1 MARDVAVRPV
11 DRNADASG
19 IWRAFL
25 PDCPVPAPRRH
36 SGQSVAVDRNKGLD
50 DEPRLRL
57 FGPLSAQQRLTLL
70 ERLRQAEDIFLRLSD
85 NAPLRVLREPGDQG
99 RINVWE
105 NDDSELS
112 GLDVAWSMCGPMM
125 RADGTSARSCFD
137 LSVTIE
143 PEYEDPGTW
152 DVWTSVGHNCDR
164 YPCLEDPHDLLT
176 ANGLART
183 PAEAVELFIDQ
194 IEALAVWLAAQDPES
209 LRYFKH
215 GAPET
220 G

>member
-1 MARDVAVRPV
+1 VAVY
-11 DRNADASG
+11 
-19 IWRAFL
+19 
-25 PDCPVPAPRRH
+25 
-36 SGQSVAVDRNKGLD
+36 RNKGLD

-57 FGPLSAQQRLTLL
+57 FGPLSAQQRIILL
-70 ERLRQAEDIFLRLSD
+70 QRLRHAEDLFLRLSD
-85 NAPLRVLREPGDQG
+85 NAPLRVLREPGDPG
-99 RINVWE
+99 WIGVNVWE
-105 NDDSELS
+105 NDDSEVS
-112 GLDVAWSMCGPMM
+112 GLDVAWSMCGPIM
-125 RADGTSARSCFD
+125 RADGTPARSCFD

-164 YPCLEDPHDLLT
+164 YPCLEDPHELLT

-194 IEALAVWLAAQDPES
+194 IEALAVWLAARDPES
-209 LRYFKH
+209 LRYFTH
-215 GAPET
+215 GAPEA